1 MQALR
6 ERNKQI
12 SNRFW
17 MRRSKK
23 CTSKLQIPSFHAIGE
38 RNLLTPLPSSLL
50 IEYVCLFPLQS
61 WKVRLQVT
69 LTSLKP
75 SSHILSTFLVHQQ
88 GALLLLLFFPYLR
101 KLQNQYKLKD
111 SSLLVITSKLPS
123 VSTRL
128 SFVFTH
134 PHLEY
139 LRV

>member
-1 MQALR
+1 MQALSG
-6 ERNKQI
+6 RNKQI

-23 CTSKLQIPSFHAIGE
+23 CASKLQIPSFHAIGE
-38 RNLLTPLPSSLL
+38 RNLPPLPSSLL

-61 WKVRLQVT
+61 WKVGLQVI

-75 SSHILSTFLVHQQ
+75 SSHILSAFLVHQQ
-88 GALLLLLFFPYLR
+88 GALLLLLFFPHLR

-128 SFVFTH
+128 SFTIIH